1 MQVGG
6 VGDRTNNF
14 FDGTWENKF
23 IDSYGNTGYSTNRV
37 LSSYVTVIPGQTC
50 TVKSNMRI
58 RAVHSYNDTT
68 HTQAL
73 IDNATGLDEAT
84 FTIPANSNSIRI
96 SLKKANDGEF
106 TPNDVDWCMLN
117 IGSEALPYEP
127 YGYKVPVVINGK
139 NFFDETQVQD
149 KSVSTSS
156 SNYQIFKQN
165 GKLTI
170 NGMTT
175 TAQADTEIS
184 NVNDINS
191 QALEFIN
198 NNAGNYIFTS
208 SVPGR
213 IMIRYKQ
220 NGSDVVRYTFD
231 EYNSS
236 NRVADRIVFRLQQN
250 YQYNNEQMNIMFK
263 LKQIQSDNYEPYHE
277 PTITNIYLNTPIEAK
292 ANIPSE
298 YEEVEYIES
307 TGTQYI
313 DTNYTPVQGDDLEFK
328 NVTINTFNGALFSAG
343 IESYQLILLGLGS
356 VCYYKYFQTGNAA
369 ASSFSTITNGNIK
382 VLNGNLYINNVLKA
396 QADYGGAV
404 NTTLNIFQRANNT
417 SNLIGKI
424 GEIIISNNGIIK
436 RDFIPCYR
444 KSDNVAGLY
453 DLVNNTFYTNQGT
466 GNFIVGPIKENES
479 ISLSDTNTNIQTIR
493 GTNVLTVDT
502 TVQPSNVYVKSRKE
516 SQYETAMREN
526 YEQELSDIE
535 SALQEV

>member
-1 MQVGG
+1 MINKYFLAKMNIPAYLKKFLYDRYGYNEIEGIPPIIFKGNGENLLDYRIFGASGG
-6 VGDRTNNF
+6 VGDRTDNL

-23 IDSYGNTGYSTNRV
+23 IDSNGSIGYSTNRV
-37 LSSYVTVIPGQTC
+37 LSSYVTVIPNQTY

-58 RAVHSYNDTT
+58 RAVHSYNGTT

-73 IDNATGLDEAT
+73 IDNVAGLDKAT

-96 SLKKANDGEF
+96 SLKKANDGNF
-106 TPNDVDWCMLN
+106 TPNEVEWCMLN
-117 IGSEALPYEP
+117 VGSEALPYEP
-127 YGYKVPVVINGK
+127 YGYKVPVVISGK

-198 NNAGNYIFTS
+198 NNAENYIFTS

-213 IMIRYKQ
+213 IMIRYKL

-236 NRVADRIVFRLQQN
+236 NRVADRIVFRLEQD

-277 PTITNIYLNTPIEAK
+277 PTTTNIYLDEPIEA
-292 ANIPSE
+292 
-298 YEEVEYIES
+298 
-307 TGTQYI
+307 
-313 DTNYTPVQGDDLEFK
+313 
-328 NVTINTFNGALFSAG
+328 
-343 IESYQLILLGLGS
+343 
-356 VCYYKYFQTGNAA
+356 
-369 ASSFSTITNGNIK
+369 
-382 VLNGNLYINNVLKA
+382 
-396 QADYGGAV
+396 
-404 NTTLNIFQRANNT
+404 
-417 SNLIGKI
+417 
-424 GEIIISNNGIIK
+424 
-436 RDFIPCYR
+436 
-444 KSDNVAGLY
+444 
-453 DLVNNTFYTNQGT
+453 
-466 GNFIVGPIKENES
+466 NES
-479 ISLSDTNTNIQTIR
+479 ISLSDTNTNIPTIR

-502 TVQPSNVYVKSRKE
+502 TVQPSNVYIKVGGG
-516 SQYETAMREN
+516 
-526 YEQELSDIE
+526 
-535 SALQEV
+535 